1 MGEGFLTIQEI
12 LELIRLDLITVA
24 EYVVVPAQSL
34 AAIGAL
40 IFIAK
45 IAYEG
50 MLGGQILSMRMF
62 RPFAIAILLALYPQ
76 FMSVVDGIAMLVNTS
91 LGRAMITD
99 EYRITDVLR
108 TRDLNPE
115 TDTDEELLG
124 IEDIQTEEGEEESS
138 LINTVTDGISD
149 AVSGG
154 LGVVKW
160 IGESFYWARMRLIE
174 EILFRLS
181 HGMLMIINALRIFF
195 LVVLYI
201 FGPLV
206 IGLSAFPGFES
217 AFGSWMGRYINVHL
231 WLGIGNI
238 FEAIAM
244 RLWRIIVDNDGF
256 WVEAIGIE
264 DAVNKVMLTSWSM
277 IFLLVLIVGYA
288 AIPTV
293 SGWILSAS
301 GIGRAGTRV
310 MTAGSAS
317 IGKAYRK
324 QFAK

>member
-1 MGEGFLTIQEI
+1 
-12 LELIRLDLITVA
+12 VA
-24 EYVVVPAQSL
+24 EYVVIPAQSI
-34 AAIGAL
+34 AAIGAV

-99 EYRITDVLR
+99 EYRITDVLL

-124 IEDIQTEEGEEESS
+124 IEDIQAEEGEEEAS
-138 LINTVTDGISD
+138 LINTITDGISD
-149 AVSGG
+149 G
-154 LGVVKW
+154 LAGSLNVVKW
-160 IGESFYWARMRLIE
+160 IGERIYWAKMRYME

-181 HGMLMIINALRIFF
+181 HAVLMIINALRVFF

-217 AFGSWMGRYINVHL
+217 ALGSWMGKYINVHL

-238 FEAIAM
+238 FEAIAL
-244 RLWRIIVDNDGF
+244 RLWRIIVENNGF
-256 WVEAIGIE
+256 WVDAIGID
-264 DAVNKVMLTSWSM
+264 DAVNKVMLTSWSW

-288 AIPTV
+288 TIPVV

-301 GIGRAGTRV
+301 GIGRAGTRALA
-310 MTAGSAS
+310 TGGAS
-317 IGKAYRK
+317 IGKAYTK
-324 QFAK
+324 QFGK

>member
-1 MGEGFLTIQEI
+1 
-12 LELIRLDLITVA
+12 
-24 EYVVVPAQSL
+24 
-34 AAIGAL
+34 
-40 IFIAK
+40 
-45 IAYEG
+45 
-50 MLGGQILSMRMF
+50 MRMF

-99 EYRITDVLR
+99 EYRITDVLL

-124 IEDIQTEEGEEESS
+124 IEDIQAEEGEEETN
-138 LINTVTDGISD
+138 LLNTVADSISG

-154 LGVVKW
+154 VSVVKW
-160 IGESFYWARMRLIE
+160 IGESFYWARMRLVE
-174 EILFRLS
+174 EMLFRLS
-181 HGMLMIINALRIFF
+181 HAVLMIINALRVFF

-217 AFGSWMGRYINVHL
+217 ALGSWMGRYINVHL

-277 IFLLVLIVGYA
+277 VFLLVLIVGYA
-288 AIPTV
+288 TIPVV

-301 GIGRAGTRV
+301 GIGRAGAR
-310 MTAGSAS
+310 ALDR
-317 IGKAYRK
+317 YW
-324 QFAK
+324 